1 MYPKFLSNFLI
12 IGCLL
17 LLSACS
23 SDDKDKNNQLPEKTV
38 SLTIEGYVETT
49 SFIHAEVRLQVADT
63 EFYGEVDA
71 LGNYSIDIDIPES
84 QIDSFVR
91 AEAIFPAESS
101 IRLVSLLGSVR
112 TLLEKSG
119 EDGVLV
125 RAELLDVN
133 ITSLSTALSA
143 VIETTNDG
151 PVISQ
156 SQYELA
162 YHKIDASVVFA
173 IATSLKMLIND
184 SPYLVENG
192 LGLPEKFIDI
202 YELATN
208 YNEIS
213 LYVAKVTD
221 SVFDL
226 FVETKKEIVREEG
239 ILASSP
245 SKFSFIA
252 DSYYLPSK
260 GVRLILRDDGT
271 GEINSL
277 VDSVDITWVQTNNA
291 IIIDG
296 ADLVISFNYN
306 EFDSSYEETHY
317 KINKINW
324 LSEGSNHDLI
334 VIDAQEYEHSQNEE
348 YKNSV
353 FGDRTDLA
361 IALRSSGMLPISDKI
376 ELGKLYSLPIVT
388 TPSEIINPM
397 VEITSKY
404 TVKVLDMRFHGS
416 YESGGIVDITF
427 PEINESGELFEF
439 ERSGVWYL
447 DYDDKIVVEMPNGVK
462 LIYCFLNYEYKD
474 LDWVFVLEDF
484 EGKKTARFYTSFVQ
498 NLKGW
503 EETEIS
509 GIYQLTDPKY
519 SFWWPLDHYWVELKN
534 DGAVMMISAYD
545 SDLSGSLEDD
555 EISIRHGL
563 WKLNS
568 KNNIEIRQY
577 SDQSYKDCDPL
588 SWNPPMNSDCQL
600 HLVRN
605 WEIFSVVDDQTLHVK
620 SNFQFFSNT
629 EGENVPSD
637 SNGSRLNLES
647 TLIYH
652 SVVKKLSERPINIP
666 YQ

>member
-1 MYPKFLSNFLI
+1 MYPKFLSSFLI

-17 LLSACS
+17 FLSACS
-23 SDDKDKNNQLPEKTV
+23 SDDKGNTNELPEKTL
-38 SLTIEGYVETT
+38 SLTIEGYVETN
-49 SFIHAEVRLQVADT
+49 SYSDVEVKLQVDDT

-71 LGNYSIDIDIPES
+71 LGNYSIDIEIPES
-84 QIDSFVR
+84 QIDSFLR
-91 AEAIFPAESS
+91 AEAIFPVESS

-119 EDGVLV
+119 KDQVLV
-125 RAELLDVN
+125 RTELLDVN

-143 VIETTNDG
+143 VIETANDG
-151 PVISQ
+151 PIISQ

-162 YHKIDASVVFA
+162 YHKIDASVAFA

-184 SPYLVENG
+184 SLYLVENG
-192 LGLPEKFIDI
+192 LSLPEKFVDI
-202 YELATN
+202 YEFATN
-208 YNEIS
+208 YSEIS

-221 SVFDL
+221 TVFEL

-245 SKFSFIA
+245 SELSFIA
-252 DSYYLPSK
+252 DSYYLPSQ
-260 GVRLILRDDGT
+260 GVRLILRENGT
-271 GEINSL
+271 GEINGL
-277 VDSVDITWVQTNNA
+277 MDSVDITWMQTNNA
-291 IIIDG
+291 ILIEG
-296 ADLVISFNYN
+296 ADLVISSSYN

-317 KINKINW
+317 KISKIKW
-324 LSEGSNHDLI
+324 LSEGSDLDLI
-334 VIDAQEYEHSQNEE
+334 VVDAQEYEHSPNGE
-348 YKNSV
+348 YKDSV
-353 FGDRTDLA
+353 FVDRTDMA

-388 TPSEIINPM
+388 TPSEIINPI
-397 VEITSKY
+397 VEITPEY

-416 YESGGIVDITF
+416 YESGGNVDITF

-439 ERSGVWYL
+439 EKSGVWYL
-447 DYDDKIVVEMPNGVK
+447 DNDDQIVVEMPNGVK

-474 LDWVFVLEDF
+474 QDWVFVLEDF
-484 EGKKTARFYTSFVQ
+484 EGKKTARFYSSFVQ
-498 NLKGW
+498 NFEDW

-509 GIYQLTDPKY
+509 GIYQLIDPKY
-519 SFWWPLDHYWVELKN
+519 SFWWPLDHYWFELKT
-534 DGAVMMISAYD
+534 DGAVMIISAYD

-555 EISIRHGL
+555 EISMRHGL
-563 WKLNS
+563 WKLNG

-588 SWNPPMNSDCQL
+588 SWSPPMNSDCQL
-600 HLVRN
+600 RRVRN
-605 WEIFSVVDDQTLHVK
+605 WEIFNIVNDQTLHVK
-620 SNFQFFSNT
+620 SIFQFFSKT
-629 EGENVPSD
+629 KEENITSD
-637 SNGSRLNLES
+637 SNDSGLILES

-652 SVVKKLSERPINIP
+652 TLVEKLSERPITIP